1 MLHNM
6 KNPATETP
14 GSGPTIAAPQ
24 AHPDAAF
31 GREPATGR
39 FIGSD
44 GAGRSVAEQ
53 RVITDR
59 RARVKSLYPEKTYA
73 EIGAELGWATPTI
86 YQDARALGLTGQRRA
101 GARRKYPEPQERECA
116 NPDCDKRFTPASW
129 EPDRRFHDIPCARA
143 AQTTERVRE
152 RAREL
157 RTEWR
162 RRAAAE
168 IARLNAAGYLTARQ
182 LAAERKVTESTVS
195 QWITRG
201 LLKAER
207 RIIENEPHQIVA
219 RSEFERFNVEEWPRI
234 CQRMGPGYPSNWS
247 GARVRSWGGR
257 LKLLDVRA
265 PHKKGEAKA
274 REVAT
279 AALQLLERKPD
290 IRRRDA
296 LDALVVCFEGKHAVK
311 LSDGQRRR
319 GRDPEYRKARRKV
332 ERSLQHGFEVLGQ
345 PDELGFLLPG

>member
-1 MLHNM
+1 M

-14 GSGPTIAAPQ
+14 GSGPTVAPRR
-24 AHPDAAF
+24 D
-31 GREPATGR
+31 ATGR
-39 FIGSD
+39 AHD
-44 GAGRSVAEQ
+44 GGGCFLHVDQPAPHVLE
-53 RVITDR
+53 R
-59 RARVKSLYPEKTYA
+59 RAQVRQLRHLYPDKTCA
-73 EIGAELGWATPTI
+73 EIGAMLGWAAPTI
-86 YQDARALGLTGQRRA
+86 WQDERALGLTGQRRP
-101 GARRKYPEPQERECA
+101 GARRKHPDAEPRVCA
-116 NPDCDKRFTPASW
+116 GCPVVFTPPSW
-129 EPDRRFHDIPCARA
+129 APEQRFHDVPCARA

-162 RRAAAE
+162 RRAEEE
-168 IARLNAAGYLTARQ
+168 IAKLNAAGFLTSRQ

-195 QWITRG
+195 QWISRG

-219 RSEFERFNVEEWPRI
+219 PAEFARFNAEEWLRI

-290 IRRRDA
+290 LTRTEA
-296 LDALVVCFEGKHAVK
+296 LDALIFCFEGKDAVK
-311 LSDGQRRR
+311 LPDGRRR
-319 GRDPEYRKARRKV
+319 QGRDPEYRKARRRV
-332 ERSLQHGFEVLGQ
+332 ERSLQHGFEVLGR
-345 PDELGFLLPG
+345 PEELALLLAG